1 MVQILIAEYS
11 GFCEGVERA
20 YKIALEQAKNI
31 KPVYMLGNLVHN
43 NQVVEKLKDLG
54 VKNIKSLIEISDA
67 SNGVLLISAHGV
79 TSDIYDEAKA
89 KGLEIVDTT
98 CPWVKNAQKIAKE
111 ISSKGLKVII
121 VGDKDHPEVKGLLG
135 WSQGQGII
143 VQTKDD
149 LDKIPQN
156 IFDNGV
162 GVIAQTT
169 QSQENYESVV
179 LEVMK
184 RSKNVLVHKTICGA
198 TQKRQ
203 SAAIDLAHKVEV
215 MLVIGDQQ
223 SANTKRLTELCTKA
237 GTKTYQIQTL
247 SEFDPN
253 WIKGKQKIGITAGA
267 STPEWII
274 SEVISFLNE
283 NS

>member
-1 MVQILIAEYS
+1 MLLPD
-11 GFCEGVERA
+11 EGSTHPNTLA
-20 YKIALEQAKNI
+20 GPCKIDRRPAWNR
-31 KPVYMLGNLVHN
+31 
-43 NQVVEKLKDLG
+43 
-54 VKNIKSLIEISDA
+54 
-67 SNGVLLISAHGV
+67 
-79 TSDIYDEAKA
+79 
-89 KGLEIVDTT
+89 
-98 CPWVKNAQKIAKE
+98 QKR
-111 ISSKGLKVII
+111 
-121 VGDKDHPEVKGLLG
+121 PE
-135 WSQGQGII
+135 
-143 VQTKDD
+143 
-149 LDKIPQN
+149 P
-156 IFDNGV
+156 
-162 GVIAQTT
+162 
-169 QSQENYESVV
+169 
-179 LEVMK
+179 
-184 RSKNVLVHKTICGA
+184 